1 MGSRKISDKFQSEIS
16 NMNSIKKRNAAY
28 RSELFRHLDGIA
40 IAPVAYELYAK
51 GIFNHILKT
60 GKTDLGDL
68 VSLFKANPGY
78 LNVGLRLLATQ
89 GWLEYDVDNESGQIT
104 VGIND
109 KSEFAFANF
118 SHYKDVVDLMKFSE
132 GYHPRRFEKE
142 PYEVWERIAR
152 KFKAGYFQLSENEQE
167 KEIQG
172 QILKHIEGVLVGPST
187 VQLGMG
193 GMFHKYFM
201 EMSFSP
207 AEYHK
212 DPESFEQILDFF
224 SFLGWFEKK
233 KNTYKFTEKGLFFA
247 KRSAAYGVT
256 VSYIPTFRKLDEL
269 IFGNP
274 EILKVAEGE
283 KEKGVDREMNVWGS
297 GGAHLAYFEKVDDII
312 IDLFNKPIAE
322 QPKGILDMGCGNGA
336 FLIHIFDVVF
346 HKTKRGKMLEEYP
359 LFLVGADYNEAALSV
374 TRENLIN
381 ADVWAKV
388 IWGDIGNPERLAS
401 DLKENYEMELEDL
414 LNVRT
419 FLDHNRMWEDV
430 DEKINETSISTG
442 AFATKGRLL
451 SNNEVEANLKA
462 HFKKWQPYIRKF
474 GLIVIELHG
483 LDPQLTAANLGST
496 ASTAYEATHGF
507 SDQYILELDSFDKVV
522 KEAGLVIDEEHR
534 SKFPN
539 SELATVSINYLK

>member
-1 MGSRKISDKFQSEIS
+1 MD
-16 NMNSIKKRNAAY
+16 SIKKRNSLY

-40 IAPVAYELYAK
+40 IAPVAYELYLK
-51 GIFNHILKT
+51 GVFNPIVKASSI
-60 GKTDLGDL
+60 DLAELGN
-68 VSLFKANPGY
+68 LFKANDGY
-78 LNVGLRLLATQ
+78 LNVPLRLIACQ
-89 GWLEYDVDNESGQIT
+89 GWLEYNVDNATQEIT
-104 VGIND
+104 ISTNE
-109 KSEFAFANF
+109 KSEMAFANL
-118 SHYKDVVDLMKFSE
+118 SHYKDVVELMKFSAQF
-132 GYHPRRFEKE
+132 HPRKFEKE
-142 PYEVWERIAR
+142 PFEVWNRIAR
-152 KFKAGYFQLSENEQE
+152 KFMNGYFPLSEDSVE
-167 KEIQG
+167 KEVQL

-207 AEYHK
+207 AEYHQ
-212 DPESFEQILDFF
+212 DPESFEQILDFLTY
-224 SFLGWFEKK
+224 LGWFEKK
-233 KNTYKFTEKGLFFA
+233 NTTYKFTEKGLFFA
-247 KRSAAYGVT
+247 KRSSAYGVT
-256 VSYIPTFRKLDEL
+256 VSYIPTFRNLDEL

-297 GGAHLAYFEKVDDII
+297 GGAHIAYFEKVDDII
-312 IDLFNKPIAE
+312 IDLFNKPIDE

-336 FLIHIFDVVF
+336 FLIHIFDVVY
-346 HKTKRGKMLEEYP
+346 HKTRRGEMLDEHP
-359 LFLVGADYNEAALSV
+359 LFLVGADYNEAALKV

-388 IWGDIGNPERLAS
+388 IWGDIGNPERLAH
-401 DLKENYEMELEDL
+401 DLKENYEMDLPNL

-419 FLDHNRMWEDV
+419 FLDHNRRWEDT
-430 DEKINETSISTG
+430 EEQITETSISTG
-442 AFATKGRLL
+442 AFASKGRLL

-462 HFKKWQPYIRKF
+462 HFKKWKPYIDKF

-483 LDPQLTAANLGST
+483 LDPQLTATNLGKT

-507 SDQYILELDSFDKVV
+507 SDQYILEIDSFDKVI
-522 KEAGLVIDEEHR
+522 KEVGLTIDPDHR
-534 SKFPN
+534 TKFPN